1 MIVFILL
8 FWGRRKYLFSV
19 SWNFFSFLF
28 NVICCIVNE
37 LSCIWNI
44 LVDFCYFSQI
54 IRFCLFFWKLPYLS
68 LWLNVWNIFLNRNC
82 LNNMQLSLRVTIF
95 YWSHFALVKLRSWIM
110 SQTLLLNNWLLDQ
123 TTWRNLPLIS
133 WNFISF

>member
-8 FWGRRKYLFSV
+8 FWRRRKYLFSV
-19 SWNFFSFLF
+19 SWKFFSFLF
-28 NVICCIVNE
+28 NVISCIINE

-54 IRFCLFFWKLPYLS
+54 IRFCLFFWKLPNLS
-68 LWLNVWNIFLNRNC
+68 LWFNAWNFFLNRNC

-95 YWSHFALVKLRSWIM
+95 YWSHFALVKLRSWIL
-110 SQTLLLNNWLLDQ
+110 SQTLLLNNWWLVQ
-123 TTWRNLPLIS
+123 TTGRNLPLIS